1 MTLDMSLRF
10 PISDE
15 PDIPPCDGK
24 LAGEFCFGG
33 AYPRANG
40 DDILLSQF
48 GVVVPTAARHT
59 IRMSARTIIVA
70 ARSVVTTLRDA
81 IQSVVQIRAK
91 PQMGRV
97 TAYSVV
103 AGMQHSDSVLPFSCA
118 GKARKRH
125 PVVQLIRHAGCYL
138 VVALPLN
145 AAISR
150 HRWPKLPR
158 PAFVWGPYVYLGP
171 EALSSVPSH
180 A

>member
-1 MTLDMSLRF
+1 MRPRLPT
-10 PISDE
+10 SDK

-24 LAGEFCFGG
+24 LVGEFCFGG

-138 VVALPLN
+138 VVAVPLN
-145 AAISR
+145 APIPR
-150 HRWPKLPR
+150 HRRPKFPR
-158 PAFVWGPYVYLGP
+158 PARIRRPDLYLGP
-171 EALSSVPSH
+171 EALSGVSSH

>member
-1 MTLDMSLRF
+1 MTLDMSPRF

-33 AYPRANG
+33 AYPGANG
-40 DDILLSQF
+40 DDILLGQLA
-48 GVVVPTAARHT
+48 VVVPASSCHAFGMQAR
-59 IRMSARTIIVA
+59 SIIVA
-70 ARSVVTTLRDA
+70 ARAVCAILRGA
-81 IQSVVQIRAK
+81 IQSVVPIRPE

-97 TAYSVV
+97 AAYSVV
-103 AGMQHSDSVLPFSCA
+103 AGVPHSDGVLPFSCA
-118 GKARKRH
+118 GKARKHH